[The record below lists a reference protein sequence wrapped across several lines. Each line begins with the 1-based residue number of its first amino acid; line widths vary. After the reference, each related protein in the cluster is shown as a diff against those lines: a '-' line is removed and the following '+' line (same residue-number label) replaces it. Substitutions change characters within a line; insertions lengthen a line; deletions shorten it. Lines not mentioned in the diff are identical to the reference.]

1 MFTTLYIFE
10 MLLCSAL
17 FYALYRLLLEGR
29 VAHSVARFYLVATT
43 LLAVSIPMM
52 ELPLYPAETV
62 YMELPVM
69 QAEGE
74 VVVDGEVVEFVAP
87 KAPVGWV
94 EVLRVA
100 IAVIYLA
107 VVALNVLRFVVRLVG
122 IARLRRGAE
131 LSFYEAYT
139 IAESRSVKEP
149 FSFWRTIFLNY
160 DYSGIEREQV
170 IAHEASH
177 IAHHHSAERVVME
190 LLRCAFWFN
199 PFVWY
204 AGNALVQVQEWQAD
218 SDVLRKGY
226 DVKQYRQII
235 FRQLFGYNPD
245 ITCGLRSQITKK
257 RFIMMTDS
265 MKGRR
270 SLVRLMA
277 MVPVV
282 AAMILAFG
290 SVRAEAVVVV
300 EESAAEQEL
309 QRVEVNLVAD
319 GLTYDHDVYNVKFLV
334 NGKSVKVE
342 DLEPLFKAIKSQGR
356 VDVVSITA
364 NNEILLGAVERVR
377 KAARNAGIER
387 IEYRGVDFPF
397 IKADVM
403 PTFEGG
409 DLNSF
414 RMWVMTQLRYPKEWV
429 DEGLS
434 GRVVVGFVVDKEGY
448 IDENSFTVY
457 RTPDSR
463 LSDEVIRVIKLSPR
477 WTAGKQDGEA
487 VDVKFTIPVSFNA
500 KTTDAPAS
508 SENSVELSFDAN
520 TADAPASSENSVE
533 PIVVTRY

>member
-17 FYALYRLLLEGR
+17 FYALYKLLLEGR
-29 VAHSVARFYLVATT
+29 VAHSVARFYLVVTT
-43 LLAVSIPMM
+43 LLAVSIPML

-69 QAEGE
+69 QLEGE
-74 VVVDGEVVEFVAP
+74 VVEDSTVPTQAAPPTEVAVEATDTMDV
-87 KAPVGWV
+87 VRT
-94 EVLRVA
+94 VLMS
-100 IAVIYLA
+100 IYLA
-107 VVALNVLRFVVRLVG
+107 VVALNLLRFVVRLVA

-131 LSFYEAYT
+131 LTFYEAYT
-139 IAESRSVKEP
+139 IAESRRVKEP

-177 IAHHHSAERVVME
+177 VAHHHSVERVVME

-235 FRQLFGYNPD
+235 FRQLFSYNPD
-245 ITCGLRSQITKK
+245 ITCGLRGQITKK
-257 RFIMMTDS
+257 RFIMMTDFK
-265 MKGRR
+265 KGRR
-270 SLVRLMA
+270 SLVRLLA

-290 SVRAEAVVVV
+290 AVRADAVTVV
-300 EESAAEQEL
+300 EELAAQ
-309 QRVEVNLVAD
+309 QDVKRVEVRLIAD
-319 GLTYDHDVYNVKFLV
+319 KLANDHDTDNVKFLV
-334 NGKSVKVE
+334 NDKSVKVE
-342 DLEPLFKAIKSQGR
+342 ELEPLFKAIKEQDKA
-356 VDVVSITA
+356 DVVAITA
-364 NNEILLGAVERVR
+364 DNEILLGAVEEVR

-387 IEYRGVDFPF
+387 IEYRGVDMPF

-434 GRVVVGFVVDKEGY
+434 GRVIVGFVVDKEGK
-448 IDENSFTVY
+448 IDENRFTVY

-477 WTAGKQDGEA
+477 WTAGKQDGQA
-487 VDVKFTIPVSFNA
+487 VNVKFTIPVYFNA
-500 KTTDAPAS
+500 KTT
-508 SENSVELSFDAN
+508 
-520 TADAPASSENSVE
+520 DAPASSENSVE

>member
-1 MFTTLYIFE
+1 
-10 MLLCSAL
+10 
-17 FYALYRLLLEGR
+17 
-29 VAHSVARFYLVATT
+29 
-43 LLAVSIPMM
+43 
-52 ELPLYPAETV
+52 
-62 YMELPVM
+62 
-69 QAEGE
+69 
-74 VVVDGEVVEFVAP
+74 
-87 KAPVGWV
+87 
-94 EVLRVA
+94 
-100 IAVIYLA
+100 
-107 VVALNVLRFVVRLVG
+107 
-122 IARLRRGAE
+122 
-131 LSFYEAYT
+131 
-139 IAESRSVKEP
+139 
-149 FSFWRTIFLNY
+149 
-160 DYSGIEREQV
+160 
-170 IAHEASH
+170 
-177 IAHHHSAERVVME
+177 
-190 LLRCAFWFN
+190 
-199 PFVWY
+199 
-204 AGNALVQVQEWQAD
+204 
-218 SDVLRKGY
+218 
-226 DVKQYRQII
+226 
-235 FRQLFGYNPD
+235 
-245 ITCGLRSQITKK
+245 
-257 RFIMMTDS
+257 MTDS

-277 MVPVV
+277 MEPVV
-282 AAMILAFG
+282 AAMSLAFG

-300 EESAAEQEL
+300 EESATEQEL

-319 GLTYDHDVYNVKFLV
+319 GLTYDHDTYNVKFLV

-364 NNEILLGAVERVR
+364 NNEILLGAVEEVR
-377 KAARNAGIER
+377 RAARNAGIER

-414 RMWVMTQLRYPKEWV
+414 RMWVMTQLRYPKEWI

-434 GRVVVGFVVDKEGY
+434 GLVVVGFVVDKEGY

-487 VDVKFTIPVSFNA
+487 VNTKFTLPVSFNA

>member
-1 MFTTLYIFE
+1 
-10 MLLCSAL
+10 
-17 FYALYRLLLEGR
+17 
-29 VAHSVARFYLVATT
+29 
-43 LLAVSIPMM
+43 
-52 ELPLYPAETV
+52 
-62 YMELPVM
+62 
-69 QAEGE
+69 
-74 VVVDGEVVEFVAP
+74 
-87 KAPVGWV
+87 
-94 EVLRVA
+94 
-100 IAVIYLA
+100 
-107 VVALNVLRFVVRLVG
+107 
-122 IARLRRGAE
+122 
-131 LSFYEAYT
+131 
-139 IAESRSVKEP
+139 
-149 FSFWRTIFLNY
+149 
-160 DYSGIEREQV
+160 
-170 IAHEASH
+170 
-177 IAHHHSAERVVME
+177 
-190 LLRCAFWFN
+190 
-199 PFVWY
+199 
-204 AGNALVQVQEWQAD
+204 
-218 SDVLRKGY
+218 
-226 DVKQYRQII
+226 
-235 FRQLFGYNPD
+235 
-245 ITCGLRSQITKK
+245 
-257 RFIMMTDS
+257 MMTDS

-300 EESAAEQEL
+300 EESATEQEL

-319 GLTYDHDVYNVKFLV
+319 GLTYDRDYYNVKFLV

-364 NNEILLGAVERVR
+364 NNEILLGAVEEVR
-377 KAARNAGIER
+377 RAARNAGIER

-414 RMWVMTQLRYPKEWV
+414 RMWVMTQLRYPKEWI

-434 GRVVVGFVVDKEGY
+434 GLVVVGFVVDKEGY

-477 WTAGKQDGEA
+477 WTAGKQDGQA
-487 VDVKFTIPVSFNA
+487 VNTKFTLPVSFNA

-508 SENSVELSFDAN
+508 SENSVE
-520 TADAPASSENSVE
+520 